1 MERKC
6 NKITNKYKS
15 KLKFYHERLFI
26 SVNSAKFFHPSD
38 KTWNSFMISTS
49 DQFED
54 KGKYV
59 EAYFIWLNIS
69 FYIDNINISKSINE
83 LIPTKY

>member
-1 MERKC
+1 
-6 NKITNKYKS
+6 
-15 KLKFYHERLFI
+15 
-26 SVNSAKFFHPSD
+26 
-38 KTWNSFMISTS
+38 MISTS

>member
-1 MERKC
+1 
-6 NKITNKYKS
+6 
-15 KLKFYHERLFI
+15 
-26 SVNSAKFFHPSD
+26 
-38 KTWNSFMISTS
+38 MISTS

-59 EAYFIWLNIS
+59 EVYFIWLNIS